1 MARPRQH
8 LGVQLFPFL
17 AVLVCVMGSLILLLL
32 VTTQRMRSAA
42 IARAK
47 AALRQ
52 GVGDRPI
59 LPMLADDDTEPRR
72 FPADEEAL
80 PAAPAWTPRPAA
92 PSPDHT
98 ALREQLQ
105 REWEQRVGQ
114 LESKRDAGTQA
125 VVRQK
130 LLAVAVQRR
139 IDELQGELGQLQTQF
154 GQLTGQMSAEKLQPA
169 SGLRERV
176 QLEDQ
181 IASLRQQLK
190 QLEDQQQSNTGK
202 FSIVPF
208 DGKSGTTR
216 RPILIECTATGL
228 RFVAEG
234 ITLTP
239 SDITGFSENYN
250 PLLAGSSA
258 LVSYWKQWKIDHP
271 DDDAAADPY
280 VLLLVRP
287 SGTVAYYI
295 AMRMLSPMKQPHG
308 YELITEDLPIA
319 VPPSDAG
326 AKAACREAIKR
337 TLLERQQMTNA
348 SRGGSVLTPGT
359 PRAGTKGA
367 GTGTGAR
374 PGTGAGSG
382 PERTSEFQF
391 EDVAESPSSS
401 GGRRTENS
409 QRPGGQVVAR
419 GPSTGEVVSEGSEPR
434 GQRPGTPSGSAS
446 NGTKAAGEGREFQ
459 FEDVVEAPNSVG
471 ARSWEDPERF
481 EGQEHRR
488 SKPSGTGGN
497 REPPPQGQPPGSL
510 PRETG
515 EEAVPVPQSPPA
527 PRWTERRP
535 VEPPSGP
542 QLTPDVEEQPYPSFA
557 QARKATGQSRD
568 LPYEQLQRRRWGP
581 HDAGASIGVE
591 KTVVVRVDAQRLIV
605 NDIVA
610 IPVPLGASRNQV
622 FDRLLTVIDRQAQTW
637 GKPGSG
643 FFWVPKLKFVIAPG
657 CSPVYERV
665 APLVAKCGLS
675 SSAEF
680 IVEDAAPARSGGPR

>member
-1 MARPRQH
+1 M
-8 LGVQLFPFL
+8 QLFPFL

-52 GVGDRPI
+52 RAGDRPI
-59 LPMLADDDTEPRR
+59 LPLLADEGDEPRR
-72 FPADEEAL
+72 FPAIDEAL
-80 PAAPAWTPRPAA
+80 PAAPAWMPRPAA

-98 ALREQLQ
+98 ALRERLQ
-105 REWEQRVGQ
+105 RDWEQRVGQ

-190 QLEDQQQSNTGK
+190 QLEDRQQYNTGK

-239 SDITGFSENYN
+239 SDIAGFSENYN

-271 DDDAAADPY
+271 EDDAAADPY

-319 VPPSDAG
+319 VPPSEPG

-348 SRGGSVLTPGT
+348 ARGGSVLTPGSS
-359 PRAGTKGA
+359 RAGTKGSTAGA
-367 GTGTGAR
+367 GTGNG
-374 PGTGAGSG
+374 PG
-382 PERTSEFQF
+382 RTSEFQF
-391 EDVAESPSSS
+391 DDVADSPNSS
-401 GGRRTENS
+401 GTRRTENFE
-409 QRPGGQVVAR
+409 RPGGQDIAR
-419 GPSTGEVVSEGSEPR
+419 GISTGEVVSEGSEPR
-434 GQRPGTPSGSAS
+434 GPRPGMPSDPAGQ
-446 NGTKAAGEGREFQ
+446 GTKTAGEGREFQ
-459 FEDVVEAPNSVG
+459 FEDVVETPNSVG

-488 SKPSGTGGN
+488 SKPSATGGS

-515 EEAVPVPQSPPA
+515 EEAVPVPQSSPA
-527 PRWTERRP
+527 PRWTGRQP
-535 VEPPSGP
+535 AEPPSGP
-542 QLTPDVEEQPYPSFA
+542 QLTPDVEEPPYPSFA

-605 NDIVA
+605 GDNVIV
-610 IPVPLGASRNQV
+610 PVPLGASRNQV

-637 GKPGSG
+637 GKPGNG
-643 FFWVPKLKFVIAPG
+643 FFWVPKLKFVIGPG
-657 CSPVYERV
+657 GNPVYERV

-675 SSAEF
+675 SSTEF
-680 IVEDAAPARSGGPR
+680 TLEEAAPARSGGPR